1 MKILLRFTA
10 KTALALMMGT
20 PCFGQHY
27 TRINLVS
34 NTAGVARVTDPQL
47 INPWGMSRS
56 PSSAWWVSD
65 QRTGFSTVYNGAG
78 AKQSLIVAIPQADP
92 NNKNTSTGTPTG
104 AVFNS
109 SQTDFLLAPG
119 KPARFLFS
127 TIDGTIAGWNPNVA
141 IAQGTA
147 LPSTHAVTVVKTGDG
162 SSYTGLTTA
171 SVDGKPYLY
180 AANFTKGRVDVYDS
194 AFHRVRLSGEDPDGD
209 CSGHP
214 AYFSENSFVDEG
226 LPHPYAPFNVQAIG
240 NDIVV
245 TYAIRQ
251 PEVSSLETDGP
262 GLGFVDI
269 YDSRGHL
276 LLRLEHGDWLNAPW
290 GVALA
295 PADFG
300 RFSDNL
306 LVGQFAGGGDTQ
318 SSGYI
323 AAYDLT
329 TGKFNGLLQDAAGK
343 PLVIKGILALNSGS
357 ARPNNSDSAAAAA
370 AEVYFTAGPNHGSG
384 GLFGY
389 LSAVS
394 AEDNIEE
401 ASLRSP
407 GSPTEIHAHIK
418 STPPG
423 ADIQVDGAFVG
434 ATPSDIDLTCCWHD
448 VTIIKPGR
456 KPWTKRVRFTGD
468 DVKITAHLQK

>member
-1 MKILLRFTA
+1 MKTLLRFTA
-10 KTALALMMGT
+10 ETALALIMGT
-20 PCFGQHY
+20 ACFGQRY
-27 TRINLVS
+27 TQTNLVS
-34 NTAGVARVTDPQL
+34 NADGAARVTDPQL
-47 INPWGMSRS
+47 INPWGMSPS

-92 NNKNTSTGTPTG
+92 NNKNTPTGTPTG
-104 AVFNS
+104 AIFNN

-141 IAQGTA
+141 VAQGTA
-147 LPSTHAVTVVKTGDG
+147 LPSRHAVTVVKTGDG
-162 SSYTGLTTA
+162 ASYTGLTSA
-171 SVDGKPYLY
+171 FIDGKPYLY
-180 AANFTKGRVDVYDS
+180 VANFTKGRVDVYDS
-194 AFHRVRLSGEDPDGD
+194 AFHPVRLSDGD
-209 CSGHP
+209 WSDDHL
-214 AYFSENSFVDEG
+214 YFSETSFVDQG
-226 LPHPYAPFNVQAIG
+226 LPRPYAPFNVQAIG

-245 TYAIRQ
+245 TYAIHQQ
-251 PEVSSLETDGP
+251 PVSPLETDGP

-269 YDSRGHL
+269 YNSKGRL

-300 RFSDNL
+300 RFSHNL
-306 LVGQFAGGGDTQ
+306 LIGQFAGGGDTQ

-329 TGKFNGLLQDAAGK
+329 TGKFNGLLQDAGGK
-343 PLVIKGILALNSGS
+343 PLAIKGILALSPGNFSPS
-357 ARPNNSDSAAAAA
+357 NNDSTAGRTAQ
-370 AEVYFTAGPNHGSG
+370 VYFTAGPNHCSG

-394 AEDNIEE
+394 TEDRVEE
-401 ASLRSP
+401 ASLW
-407 GSPTEIHAHIK
+407 SPTAADIHAHIS
-418 STPPG
+418 STPAG

-448 VTIIKPGR
+448 VTIIKQGR
-456 KPWTKRVRFTGD
+456 KPWTRRVRFTGE

>member
-1 MKILLRFTA
+1 MKTLLRFTA
-10 KTALALMMGT
+10 ETALALIMGT
-20 PCFGQHY
+20 ACFGQRY
-27 TRINLVS
+27 TQTNLVS
-34 NTAGVARVTDPQL
+34 NADGAARVTDPQL
-47 INPWGMSRS
+47 INPWGMSPS

-78 AKQSLIVAIPQADP
+78 AKQPLIVAIPQADP
-92 NNKNTSTGTPTG
+92 NNKNTPTGTPTG
-104 AVFNS
+104 AIFNN

-141 IAQGTA
+141 VAQGTA
-147 LPSTHAVTVVKTGDG
+147 LPSRHAVTVVKTGDG
-162 SSYTGLTTA
+162 SSYTGLTSA
-171 SVDGKPYLY
+171 FIDGKPYLY
-180 AANFTKGRVDVYDS
+180 VANFTKGRVDVYDS
-194 AFHRVRLSGEDPDGD
+194 AFHPVRLSDGD
-209 CSGHP
+209 WSDDHR
-214 AYFSENSFVDEG
+214 YFSETSFVDQG
-226 LPHPYAPFNVQAIG
+226 LPRPYAPFNVQAIG

-245 TYAIRQ
+245 TYAIHQQ
-251 PEVSSLETDGP
+251 PVSPLETDGP

-269 YDSRGHL
+269 YNSKGRL

-300 RFSDNL
+300 RFSHNL
-306 LVGQFAGGGDTQ
+306 LIGQFAGGGDTQ

-329 TGKFNGLLQDAAGK
+329 TGKFNGLLQDAGGK
-343 PLVIKGILALNSGS
+343 PLAIKGILALSPGNFSPS
-357 ARPNNSDSAAAAA
+357 NNDSTAGHTAQ
-370 AEVYFTAGPNHGSG
+370 VYFTAGPNHCSG

-394 AEDNIEE
+394 TEDRVEE
-401 ASLRSP
+401 ASLW
-407 GSPTEIHAHIK
+407 SPTAADIHAHIS
-418 STPPG
+418 STPAG

-448 VTIIKPGR
+448 VTIIKQGR
-456 KPWTKRVRFTGD
+456 KPWTRRVRFTGE